1 MKLRKRVFVEMMRE
15 SFVSCNVVIAWFCLF
30 GACRDGAGGQ
40 KVISK
45 RPGLYGGLWGPDGW
59 GWKALLGDT

>member
-1 MKLRKRVFVEMMRE
+1 MKLRKRVFAEIMRE

-45 RPGLYGGLWGPDGW
+45 RPGLYGGL
-59 GWKALLGDT
+59 